1 MTMGHIAAVYK
12 KQNKDTLKNKAIFL
26 QFVIFPVMALIL
38 QYGVEIPGMPENY
51 FMALFAIMFLGMA
64 PLTAMSALLSEEKE
78 AQTLTML
85 RMAGVT
91 SGEYMLGAGG
101 SLMGISLL
109 GSLAFAAIGRL
120 WGLELLAFL
129 GAMAFGI
136 LISFLLGAAVGLL
149 SPNQSAATSVTVPV
163 MMIFSFL
170 PMLAMFNDTVAGMA
184 RLTYTGQIHLLISQ
198 NLKNGSPAELLLV
211 TGANGLAAAVLFF
224 VAYRKNS
231 CFRIQFKK

>member
-38 QYGVEIPGMPENY
+38 EYGVEIPGMGENY

-91 SGEYMLGAGG
+91 PGEYMLGAGG
-101 SLMGISLL
+101 SLMGISLM
-109 GSLAFAAIGRL
+109 GSLVFAAIGRL
-120 WGLELLAFL
+120 WGWELLAFL

-198 NLKNGSPAELLLV
+198 SLKGGDAVEFFLV
-211 TGANGLAAAVLFF
+211 TGANGLAAAVLFL

-231 CFRIQFKK
+231 FFRIQFK

>member
-38 QYGVEIPGMPENY
+38 QYGVEIPGMDENY

-91 SGEYMLGAGG
+91 PGEYMLGAGG
-101 SLMGISLL
+101 SLMGISLM
-109 GSLAFAAIGRL
+109 GSLVFAAIGRL
-120 WGLELLAFL
+120 WGWELLAFL

-149 SPNQSAATSVTVPV
+149 SLNQSAATSVTVPV

-198 NLKNGSPAELLLV
+198 SLKGGDAVEFFLV
-211 TGANGLAAAVLFF
+211 MGVNGLAAAVVFL

-231 CFRIQFKK
+231 FFHIQFK

>member
-38 QYGVEIPGMPENY
+38 EYGVEIPGMPENY

-78 AQTLTML
+78 RHTLTML

-91 SGEYMLGAGG
+91 PGEYMLGAGG

-109 GSLAFAAIGRL
+109 GSLVFAAIGRL
-120 WGLELLAFL
+120 LGLELLAFL

-149 SPNQSAATSVTVPV
+149 SPNQSAATSVTVPL

-170 PMLAMFNDTVAGMA
+170 PMLAMFNDTVAKIA
-184 RLTYTGQIHLLISQ
+184 RFTYTGQIHLLISQ
-198 NLKNGSPAELLLV
+198 NLKGGNPVELLLV
-211 TGANGLAAAVLFF
+211 TGANGLAAGVLFL
-224 VAYRKNS
+224 VAYRRNS
-231 CFRIQFKK
+231 FFRIQFKK